1 MWQLLKHKPAK
12 WRDECGQLSAVGI
25 KDYLVESRV
34 DCPFLYASKHGFYG
48 WHYLIKSTYIRMS
61 PLPLGTTTIGA
72 HHSVGSSNGTKKTG
86 DLFFQF
92 SEEWNRHSSRG
103 SEAEK
108 LFIFHQAY
116 GVFTFKLAKPGKQ
129 LWIGFYNIFL

>member
-1 MWQLLKHKPAK
+1 
-12 WRDECGQLSAVGI
+12 
-25 KDYLVESRV
+25 
-34 DCPFLYASKHGFYG
+34 
-48 WHYLIKSTYIRMS
+48 MS
-61 PLPLGTTTIGA
+61 PLALGTTTIGA